1 MTDGIHFARPLMLY
15 LLWSLPVLAVIFLL
29 GARRRRRLLEEFAA
43 RPTLERIAPDASPAR
58 RLLKA
63 CLSLLALTALIVA
76 LAGPRWGYSWLTPQR
91 STASLVVALDCSR
104 SMLAQD
110 VSPDRMQ
117 RGKREVLDL
126 LDLLQGER
134 VGLVAFAGTAFL
146 QCPLT
151 LDHGA
156 LRLFLSVLGPDYL
169 PVGGTDL
176 TLALET
182 AMAAFDHKDPGDKF
196 ILLLT
201 DGEATT
207 PEARDKVLQAAKD
220 AAAKGVR
227 IFTIGV
233 GSEQGA
239 PVPAKEGGGFTRDQ
253 NGAIVHSRLDESV
266 LRRIA
271 DIAGGEYLR
280 SVSGDTGLARVYS
293 QHISGGE
300 TQETEER
307 VQRFTDRSQWFVGLA
322 FFLLLAEVLLSARK
336 GGRFAHLL
344 GCLLLLSLLAP
355 QAAQAGAR
363 DLARQG
369 LEVYERGDFATALER
384 FLAAQA
390 EDPDSPAMAYNAG
403 TAAYKNQDFAQ
414 ALGQFQRA
422 AQSLAQSFD
431 QKPDQAELL
440 AKALYNQGNA
450 AYRLGRLPEAASL
463 YEQALEL
470 APDDQDTQLNLDFV
484 RRQMERQPQS
494 PDTPDTPE
502 SPDSEKQQ
510 EQDHKKQEN
519 NQSGEGK
526 DPSQGTERNQGEQES
541 PEQQRS
547 PNEEEQGQE
556 QDAGQSKDQGADQ
569 PEYDSSL
576 DRQELP
582 EQPQGTESQTPAGE
596 QEQPTPSN
604 VEQPQAEL
612 SEDERLPSPPT
623 MDDAMLNRLQDRPGR
638 ALMPR
643 YDKRRVERDW

>member
-15 LLWSLPVLAVIFLL
+15 LLWSLPVLAACLFL
-29 GARRRRRLLEEFAA
+29 GARRRRGLLEGFAA
-43 RPTLERIAPDASPAR
+43 LPSLERIAPDASPPR

-63 CLSLLALTALIVA
+63 GLSLLALTALIVA
-76 LAGPRWGYSWLTPQR
+76 LAGPRWGYSWLTLQR

-110 VSPDRMQ
+110 VSPERMQ

-176 TLALET
+176 ALALET
-182 AMAAFDHKDPGDKF
+182 ALAAFDHKDPGDKL

-201 DGEATT
+201 DGEATS
-207 PEARDKVLQAAKD
+207 PAARDKALKAANE

-253 NGAIVHSRLDESV
+253 NGAIVHSRLDESL

-271 DIAGGEYLR
+271 DIAGGAYLR
-280 SVSGDTGLARVYS
+280 SVSGDTGLASIYS
-293 QHISGGE
+293 QHMAGGE

-307 VQRFTDRSQWFVGLA
+307 IQRFTDRYQWFVGLA

-336 GGRFAHLL
+336 GGRFAPLL
-344 GCLLLLSLLAP
+344 GCMLLLSLLTP
-355 QAAQAGAR
+355 QAAQAAGSR

-369 LEVYERGDFATALER
+369 LEAYERGDFATALER

-390 EDPDSPAMAYNAG
+390 EDPDSPATAYNAG
-403 TAAYKNQDFAQ
+403 AAAYKNQNHAQ
-414 ALGQFQRA
+414 ALAQFQRA
-422 AQSLAQSFD
+422 AQSLAQSLD
-431 QKPDQAELL
+431 QKPEQAELL
-440 AKALYNQGNA
+440 AKSLYNQGNA
-450 AYRLGRLPEAASL
+450 AYRLGRLPEAVSL
-463 YEQALEL
+463 YEQALEF
-470 APDDQDTQLNLDFV
+470 APEDQETRLNLDFV
-484 RRQMERQPQS
+484 RRQLERQEQ
-494 PDTPDTPE
+494 
-502 SPDSEKQQ
+502 EKQEPTDQDREQ
-510 EQDHKKQEN
+510 EDQEHKDQKQDDSGQE
-519 NQSGEGK
+519 
-526 DPSQGTERNQGEQES
+526 DARRQGEQES
-541 PEQQRS
+541 PERQPS
-547 PNEEEQGQE
+547 PDEGEQE
-556 QDAGQSKDQGADQ
+556 QDSGQSQEQNQDQGADQ

-576 DRQELP
+576 DPEQLPEPPREEEPQAPMDDQEQPAPPSGEQPQP
-582 EQPQGTESQTPAGE
+582 EQPQDD
-596 QEQPTPSN
+596 QP
-604 VEQPQAEL
+604 
-612 SEDERLPSPPT
+612 PSPPT
-623 MDDAMLNRLQDRPGR
+623 MDDAMLNRLEDRPGR

-643 YDKRRVERDW
+643 YDKRRIERDW

>member
-15 LLWSLPVLAVIFLL
+15 LLWSLPVLAACFLL
-29 GARRRRRLLEEFAA
+29 GARRRRRLLDDFAA
-43 RPTLERIAPDASPAR
+43 HPSLERIAPDASPPR

-63 CLSLLALTALIVA
+63 GLSLLALTALIVA
-76 LAGPRWGYSWLTPQR
+76 LAGPRWGYSWLTLQR
-91 STASLVVALDCSR
+91 SSASLVVALDCSR

-110 VSPDRMQ
+110 VSPERMQ

-176 TLALET
+176 ALALET
-182 AMAAFDHKDPGDKF
+182 SLAAFDHKDPGDKF

-207 PEARDKVLQAAKD
+207 PAARDKALQAVKE

-253 NGAIVHSRLDESV
+253 NGAIVHSRLDESL

-280 SVSGDTGLARVYS
+280 SVSGDTGLARIYS
-293 QHISGGE
+293 LHMAGGG

-307 VQRFTDRSQWFVGLA
+307 IQRFTDRSQWFVGLA

-336 GGRFAHLL
+336 GGRFAPLL
-344 GCLLLLSLLAP
+344 GGMLLLSLLTP
-355 QAAQAGAR
+355 QAAEAGAR

-369 LEVYERGDFATALER
+369 LDSYERGDFATALER

-390 EDPDSPAMAYNAG
+390 EDPDSPATAYNAG
-403 TAAYKNQDFAQ
+403 AAAYKNQDHAQ
-414 ALGQFQRA
+414 ALAQFQRA
-422 AQSLAQSFD
+422 AQGLAQGLD
-431 QKPDQAELL
+431 HKPEQAELL
-440 AKALYNQGNA
+440 AKSLYNQGNA
-450 AYRLGRLPEAASL
+450 AYRLGRLPEAVSL

-470 APDDQDTQLNLDFV
+470 TPEDQDTRLNLDFV
-484 RRQMERQPQS
+484 RRQLERQEQ
-494 PDTPDTPE
+494 
-502 SPDSEKQQ
+502 EKQERKDQDGEQNDQ
-510 EQDHKKQEN
+510 EHKDQKHPDQKQDD
-519 NQSGEGK
+519 SG
-526 DPSQGTERNQGEQES
+526 QGDAQQQGEQES
-541 PEQQRS
+541 PEQQPS
-547 PNEEEQGQE
+547 PEEGE
-556 QDAGQSKDQGADQ
+556 QDSGQSQNQDQDQ
-569 PEYDSSL
+569 PEYESSL
-576 DRQELP
+576 DREELP
-582 EQPQGTESQTPAGE
+582 EPPQGAESQAAPDESEQTAPPAGE
-596 QEQPTPSN
+596 QPQT
-604 VEQPQAEL
+604 EQPQDEL
-612 SEDERLPSPPT
+612 PPSPPT

-643 YDKRRVERDW
+643 YEKRRVERDW